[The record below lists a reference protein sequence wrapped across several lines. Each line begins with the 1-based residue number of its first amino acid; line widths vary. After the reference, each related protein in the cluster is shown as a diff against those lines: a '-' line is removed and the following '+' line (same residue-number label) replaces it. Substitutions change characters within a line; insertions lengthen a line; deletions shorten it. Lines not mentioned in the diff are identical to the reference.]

1 MRAQLIRLELADVW
15 YFNEY
20 YYKCIDCGAEYMRHQ
35 YNERINPY
43 CGTCQ
48 RKHDTEA
55 QRQRNI
61 NHKNKLIIEELEK
74 IKAEIEKEREEMLNA
89 ADWGRYYGLNR
100 SLKIIYK
107 HISELKGRD
116 NNELSTR

>member
-1 MRAQLIRLELADVW
+1 
-15 YFNEY
+15 
-20 YYKCIDCGAEYMRHQ
+20 MRHQ

-61 NHKNKLIIEELEK
+61 NHKNKLIIEELEQ
-74 IKAEIEKEREEMLNA
+74 IKTEIKELTDHFYIEP
-89 ADWGRYYGLNR
+89 DVFY
-100 SLKIIYK
+100 IIDE
-107 HISELKGRD
+107 HISELKG
-116 NNELSTR
+116 E

>member
-1 MRAQLIRLELADVW
+1 MRAQLVRIELADVW
-15 YFNEY
+15 YFNRY

-43 CGTCQ
+43 CGACQ

-74 IKAEIEKEREEMLNA
+74 IKTEIGKLT
-89 ADWGRYYGLNR
+89 RYYTTESGNINLVSDNAVYR
-100 SLKIIYK
+100 IINK
-107 HISELKGRD
+107 HISELKGE
-116 NNELSTR
+116 NVL